1 MNGITLVQR
10 FSAHH
15 TQKVYP
21 LVRPIRLLLTTVL
34 IATGLLGGFLV
45 LSTLKHGGPPLI
57 SDKPRIVAWVDFDVA
72 PVRELVARFK
82 EHLKAQRVEGA
93 RPIEIR
99 LVDVD
104 ADNPARFTQEMTQ
117 LIATKPALIFASSV
131 GVAKTLLALETKI
144 PIYFVIQSDP
154 VREGLVPSLVST
166 GSLTGYT
173 FFVPLDVKIM
183 ELIRRVYPDTRVVGV
198 VASDYWLEGAGMSQ
212 NLFTQAKA
220 LGLELKVFN
229 LHDHND
235 IGTMLKDPQ
244 ARAVQV
250 WYIPYSDLAFLHGAE
265 LATVLARTPIPTVY
279 ARRKFLKSGGLI
291 AVQSVDEEAMEVW
304 AKSVA
309 NILNGVPVGSI
320 PVMRPKEIE
329 IAVNA
334 AAVAQLDH
342 ATRERIAREA
352 TVFE

>member
-1 MNGITLVQR
+1 VQR
-10 FSAHH
+10 FSAHQ

-21 LVRPIRLLLTTVL
+21 LVRPIRLLLTIGL
-34 IATGLLGGFLV
+34 IATGLLGGFL
-45 LSTLKHGGPPLI
+45 LWRAPNDTAPATSDNPL
-57 SDKPRIVAWVDFDVA
+57 IVAWVDFDVP
-72 PVRELVARFK
+72 PVRQGVARFK
-82 EHLKAQRVEGA
+82 EHLKAQRPEGA
-93 RPIEIR
+93 RPVELE
-99 LVDVD
+99 LVNVD
-104 ADNPARFTQEMTQ
+104 ADNPSRFAMKMRQ

-131 GVAKTLLALETKI
+131 GVAKTLLALKTDV
-144 PIYFVIQSDP
+144 PIYFGIQSDP

-183 ELIRRVYPDTRVVGV
+183 ELIRRVFPDARVVGV
-198 VASDYWLEGAGMSQ
+198 VATDYWLEGASMSQ

-229 LHDHND
+229 LRDHND
-235 IGTMLKDPQ
+235 IRPMLENPQ
-244 ARAVQV
+244 ARAVEV
-250 WYIPYSDLAFLHGAE
+250 WYIPYSEIAFQHGAE
-265 LATVLARTPIPTVY
+265 LATALARTSIPTVY

-291 AVQSVDEEAMEVW
+291 AVQSVDEEAMDVW

-334 AAVAQLDH
+334 AAVKQLDR
-342 ATRERIAREA
+342 ATRERLAREA

>member
-1 MNGITLVQR
+1 MTGITLVHG

-21 LVRPIRLLLTTVL
+21 LVRPIRLYEGVAL
-34 IATGLLGGFLV
+34 IATGLLGGFLL
-45 LSTLKHGGPPLI
+45 LSTDNEVEPAI
-57 SDKPRIVAWVDFDVA
+57 SDAPRIVAWVDFDVA
-72 PVRELVARFK
+72 PVRQGVARLK
-82 EHLKAQRVEGA
+82 EHLKAQRFVGSGPVELNLIGA
-93 RPIEIR
+93 DEE
-99 LVDVD
+99 
-104 ADNPARFTQEMTQ
+104 NPSHLTAEMTQ
-117 LIATKPALIFASSV
+117 LIATKPALIVASSV
-131 GVAKTLLALETKI
+131 AVAKTLLTLDAKI

-154 VREGLVPSLVST
+154 VREGLVPSLVAT

-183 ELIRRVYPDTRVVGV
+183 ELIRRVFPDARRVGI

-212 NLFTQAKA
+212 DLFTQAKV
-220 LGLELKVFN
+220 LGLELEIFN
-229 LHDHND
+229 LHDQNEV
-235 IGTMLKDPQ
+235 GRLLEDPR
-244 ARAVQV
+244 ARAMQV
-250 WYIPYSDLAFLHGAE
+250 WYIPYADIAYHHGEE
-265 LATVLARTPIPTVY
+265 LAAVLARTPAPTVY
-279 ARRKFLKSGGLI
+279 ARRKFLKMGGLI
-291 AVQSVDEEAMEVW
+291 SVQSVDEEAMDIW
-304 AKSVA
+304 AKSIA

-334 AAVAQLDH
+334 AAVARLDR

>member
-1 MNGITLVQR
+1 VHR

-21 LVRPIRLLLTTVL
+21 LVRPIRLRAGVAL
-34 IATGLLGGFLV
+34 IATGMLGGV
-45 LSTLKHGGPPLI
+45 LLWCASKNAALPP
-57 SDKPRIVAWVDFDVA
+57 SDIERIVAWVDFDVA
-72 PVRELVARFK
+72 PVHQGVARLK
-82 EHLKAQRVEGA
+82 DHLSVQRFDGP
-93 RPIEIR
+93 RPIELKLIGA
-99 LVDVD
+99 DE
-104 ADNPARFTQEMTQ
+104 DNPSHLTTEMTQ
-117 LIATKPALIFASSV
+117 LIATKPAVIVASSV
-131 GVAKTLLALETKI
+131 AVAKTLLALETKI

-183 ELIRRVYPDTRVVGV
+183 ELIRRVFPDDKVVGV
-198 VASDYWLEGAGMSQ
+198 VATDYWLEGASMSQ
-212 NLFTQAKA
+212 DLFTQAKA

-229 LHDHND
+229 LHDPTE
-235 IGTMLKDPQ
+235 ISRMLGGPE

-250 WYIPYSDLAFLHGAE
+250 WYIPYSDIAYHHGEE
-265 LATVLARTPIPTVY
+265 LAAVLARTTAPTVY
-279 ARRKFLKSGGLI
+279 ARRKFLKLGGLI
-291 AVQSVDEEAMEVW
+291 SVQSVDERAMDVW
-304 AKSVA
+304 AKSIA

-334 AAVAQLDH
+334 SAVARLDR
-342 ATRERIAREA
+342 ATRERLAHEA